1 MIGTLRSY
9 QLLLITQSQCF
20 SSRTK
25 AAESRASTG
34 TGVARSSRCAAANAF
49 AFAALRPAI
58 PTRSTPGLARRS
70 GTVDWAIAPY
80 PPRMRTFKA
89 HRESPD
95 AGSSFTFFVG
105 SQDLR
110 QARRSENR
118 ATARDQAHAGAE
130 RRRVPEVL
138 RGESAEERPENRSE
152 SLDRVVCA
160 ERLCP
165 AVLRS
170 EARHEDGARD
180 VDQSPAESD
189 ARVQG
194 DRDPEP
200 SAVRKGRHPDEQ
212 ERREQH
218 RPAKGR
224 VQLRRS
230 VASTRD
236 PAADPRIHRDR
247 GCLARDVHGEDL
259 RASEAV
265 RLLQENREESVEG
278 GEAAEEEEHTD
289 EIDSQPAR
297 QPDFPLPVER
307 IEEMKDANGQIPAP
321 LDPGMNIG
329 DVDLAAIHSHR
340 WLASPHLSE
349 EAGEKPERG
358 ANHEERAHRR
368 DLRGEQ
374 SRTNDKPCDP
384 EGESGDPAN
393 RGDAAYKR
401 EPRGP
406 LRPLGR
412 LHQEDGTGG
421 TACPPQEARE
431 EDRPVGLGHAPRGR
445 QPPERRPAPH
455 ESDQEEDLTPR
466 EPIGERAPQD
476 ERGHGREAR
485 RRGDG

>member
-118 ATARDQAHAGAE
+118 ATAQDQAHAGAE

-189 ARVQG
+189 ASVQG

-200 SAVRKGRHPDEQ
+200 SAVRKGRHPHEK

-218 RPAKGR
+218 RPSEGR

-265 RLLQENREESVEG
+265 RLFQENREESVEG
-278 GEAAEEEEHTD
+278 GETAEEEEHTD
-289 EIDSQPAR
+289 EIDSQRAR
-297 QPDFPLPVER
+297 QPDLLSPVER
-307 IEEMKDANGQIPAP
+307 VDVMQNADGQIPAP
-321 LDPGMNIG
+321 FDPCMNVG
-329 DVDLAAIHSHR
+329 EVHLPAIHSHR
-340 WLASPHLSE
+340 RLASPHLSE
-349 EAGEKPERG
+349 EPREKAKRR

-368 DLRGEQ
+368 NLGTQQ
-374 SRTNDKPCDP
+374 SRTNDKPCDTEAQP
-384 EGESGDPAN
+384 HKMTAGTDARLVAAAMMPTVKSVPPRAYANNGIKAEVAPPAT
-393 RGDAAYKR
+393 
-401 EPRGP
+401 PC
-406 LRPLGR
+406 GR
-412 LHQEDGTGG
+412 YE
-421 TACPPQEARE
+421 
-431 EDRPVGLGHAPRGR
+431 
-445 QPPERRPAPH
+445 
-455 ESDQEEDLTPR
+455 
-466 EPIGERAPQD
+466 
-476 ERGHGREAR
+476 
-485 RRGDG
+485 